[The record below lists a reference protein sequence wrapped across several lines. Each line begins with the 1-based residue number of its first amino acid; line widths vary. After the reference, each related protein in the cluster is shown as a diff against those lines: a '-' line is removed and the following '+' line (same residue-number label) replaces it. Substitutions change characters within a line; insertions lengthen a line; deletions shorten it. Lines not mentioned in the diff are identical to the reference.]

1 MINGRY
7 SLSSPTDSLVIK
19 AQKRL
24 LPPASFH
31 YRCQKIRKSKNLQ
44 RLYFLSPD
52 PHLLDLNQTD
62 TICTVQLF
70 FDFLARYVRHTPQ
83 VGHKEVFYVQPALI
97 RIGKQTKRRL
107 MIKRHKNLRE
117 RAKPAQRAIKIT
129 VEIAGA
135 GMIGRVA
142 HVRVNDGRE
151 LAFKAFL
158 DPNFVWQHGPWA
170 EIPIGIYLRAHA
182 VTKDLPQFLFAGQDW
197 AVWEWVY
204 ADTKPQSRTGITY
217 AQFARQS
224 GLIQLNSLNRNNYN
238 PYNMRLDFGGIQAEY
253 RGRRFH
259 DFLRGF
265 LFYMRKV
272 RREGLSSLTHYFTI
286 KHVRYMASRV
296 LRGWLKRWSRR
307 QKFHSM

>member
-7 SLSSPTDSLVIK
+7 SLSSPTASLVLK
-19 AQKRL
+19 AQKTL
-24 LPPASFH
+24 LPPANFY
-31 YRCQKIRKSKNLQ
+31 YRCQKIRKSQNLQ

-52 PHLLDLNQTD
+52 PSLFDLHQTHV
-62 TICTVQLF
+62 ICTVQLF
-70 FDFLARYVRHTPQ
+70 FDSLAHYVRRTTQ
-83 VGHKEVFYVQPALI
+83 VGHREIFYVQPALI
-97 RIGKQTKRRL
+97 RIGNQTQKRLIIR
-107 MIKRHKNLRE
+107 RYKNFRYPNKAV
-117 RAKPAQRAIKIT
+117 RQAIKID

-197 AVWEWVY
+197 AVWEWIY
-204 ADTKPQSRTGITY
+204 ADTKPQSRAGITY
-217 AQFARQS
+217 EQFARQS
-224 GLIQLNSLNRNNYN
+224 GLTQLNSLNRNNYN
-238 PYNMRLDFGGIQAEY
+238 PYNMRLDFGGIQTEY

-259 DFLRGF
+259 DFCRG
-265 LFYMRKV
+265 LVFYSRKV
-272 RREGLSSLTHYFTI
+272 HREGLSSLKTYFTI
-286 KHVRYMASRV
+286 RHVRYLVSRV
-296 LRGWLKRWSRR
+296 LSGWLKRWLRS
-307 QKFHSM
+307 QKSHSI